1 MPTQTEFHRICLN
14 LLFQELKR
22 KGINLSTF
30 NYKILANAKKSSY
43 SQAVRT
49 FMGNPFSRVFLLNT
63 TASFDPATG

>member
-30 NYKILANAKKSSY
+30 NHKMLANGKKSSY
-43 SQAVRT
+43 SQAVRA
-49 FMGNPFSRVFLLNT
+49 FMGKPV
-63 TASFDPATG
+63 